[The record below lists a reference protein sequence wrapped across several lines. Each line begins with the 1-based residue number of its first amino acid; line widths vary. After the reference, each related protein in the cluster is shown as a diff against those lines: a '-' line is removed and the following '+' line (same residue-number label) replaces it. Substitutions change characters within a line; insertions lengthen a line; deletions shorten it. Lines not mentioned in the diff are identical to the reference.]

1 MNQKKDKPK
10 KMNEIFSKKVLVRN
24 FAIVLVLAIA
34 GTVGGYLSFQKK
46 SETVV
51 ATNEQPSTENLKADD
66 LKLFQEKKLE
76 QYFDNVNSKNPNSE
90 KFEEYTKE
98 FEKNIVENGNSED
111 QALKKAEDL
120 KNKPVKL
127 GNVSPASDKDLITSK
142 DTYVWDKKSKPKIA
156 IIIDDVSS
164 RAEKDEIVA
173 LGYKI
178 TMAFLPP
185 TKDHPIS
192 HKIAQ
197 DLPVHM
203 IHFPM
208 QASSA
213 FKGPEINTLSIDDSY
228 ETIENRVKQLRE
240 WYPNAVYT
248 NNHTGS
254 VFTGND
260 EAMDK
265 LFRAL
270 KKYNFIFVDSRT
282 SPKSAAKKCAVKY
295 GMPYI
300 VRNVFLDNN
309 RNYKDIET
317 QLKTT
322 IEIAKRTGYAVA
334 IGHPHDIT
342 LKVLKN
348 SKHLLDGLEP
358 IYVNE
363 LPYLK

>member
-1 MNQKKDKPK
+1 MNQKRNKSK
-10 KMNEIFSKKVLVRN
+10 KTNEIFSKKVLLRN
-24 FAIVLVLAIA
+24 FIIILILAIF
-34 GTVGGYLSFQKK
+34 GTVGSYLSFQKNN
-46 SETVV
+46 SAITTEQ
-51 ATNEQPSTENLKADD
+51 ASNENPKTDD

-76 QYFDNVNSKNPNSE
+76 QYFENINSKNLDSE

-98 FEKNIVENGNSED
+98 FEKNIIENGNNED
-111 QALKKAEDL
+111 IAKKTEDL
-120 KNKPVKL
+120 KNKPSKL
-127 GNVSPASDKDLITSK
+127 GNVNPASDRDLITSK
-142 DTYVWDKKSKPKIA
+142 DTYTWDKKSKPKIA

-164 RAEKDEIVA
+164 KAEKDEILN
-173 LGYKI
+173 LGYKT

-192 HKIAQ
+192 HKIAY

-240 WYPNAVYT
+240 WYPNAIYT

-300 VRNVFLDNN
+300 VRNVFLDND
-309 RNYKDIET
+309 RNYKAIET

-322 IEIAKRTGYAVA
+322 IEIAKKTGYAVA
-334 IGHPHDIT
+334 IGHPHEIT

-348 SKHLLDGLEP
+348 SKHLLDDLEP

>member
-1 MNQKKDKPK
+1 MNQKRNKSK
-10 KMNEIFSKKVLVRN
+10 KTNEIFSKKVLVRN
-24 FAIVLVLAIA
+24 FVIVLILAIF
-34 GTVGGYLSFQKK
+34 GTVGSYLSFQKNN
-46 SETVV
+46 SAIT
-51 ATNEQPSTENLKADD
+51 TEQASNENLKTDN

-76 QYFDNVNSKNPNSE
+76 QYFENINSKNLDSE

-98 FEKNIVENGNSED
+98 FEKNIIENGNNED
-111 QALKKAEDL
+111 IAKKTEDL
-120 KNKPVKL
+120 KNKPSKL
-127 GNVSPASDKDLITSK
+127 GNVNPASDRDLITSK
-142 DTYVWDKKSKPKIA
+142 DTYTWDKKSKPKIA

-164 RAEKDEIVA
+164 KAEKDEILN
-173 LGYKI
+173 LGYKT

-192 HKIAQ
+192 HKIAY

-300 VRNVFLDNN
+300 VRNVFLDND
-309 RNYKDIET
+309 RNYKAIET

-322 IEIAKRTGYAVA
+322 IEIAKKTGYAVA
-334 IGHPHDIT
+334 IGHPHEIT

-348 SKHLLDGLEP
+348 SKHLLDDLEP

>member
-1 MNQKKDKPK
+1 MNQKKNKSK
-10 KMNEIFSKKVLVRN
+10 KINEIFSKKVLVRN
-24 FAIVLVLAIA
+24 FFIVLILTIISSI
-34 GTVGGYLSFQKK
+34 GIYLSSEKK
-46 SETVV
+46 SDDLIVQ
-51 ATNEQPSTENLKADD
+51 NEQTSNENPKSED

-76 QYFDNVNSKNPNSE
+76 QYFENINSKNVDNE
-90 KFEEYTKE
+90 KFEEYIKE
-98 FEKNIVENGNSED
+98 SEKDIVENENSEN
-111 QALKKAEDL
+111 QITKKYDEIKT
-120 KNKPVKL
+120 KNIKPPTS
-127 GNVSPASDKDLITSK
+127 NSDKDIITSK
-142 DTYVWDKKSKPKIA
+142 DKYSWDKKSKPKIA

-164 RAEKDEIVA
+164 KAEKDEILN
-173 LGYKI
+173 LGYKT

-192 HKIAQ
+192 HKIAY
-197 DLPVHM
+197 DLPVYM

-213 FKGPEINTLSIDDSY
+213 FKGPEINTLTINDSY
-228 ETIENRVKQLRE
+228 ETIENRVKQLRA
-240 WYPNAVYT
+240 WYPNAIYT

-254 VFTGND
+254 VFTENE

-282 SPKSAAKKCAVKY
+282 SAKSAAKKCAAKY
-295 GMPYI
+295 DMPYI
-300 VRNVFLDNN
+300 VRNVFLDND
-309 RNYKDIET
+309 RNYKAIET
-317 QLKTT
+317 QLKTS
-322 IEIAKRTGYAVA
+322 IEIAKKTGYAVA

>member
-1 MNQKKDKPK
+1 MNQKRNKSK
-10 KMNEIFSKKVLVRN
+10 KTNEIFSKKVLLRN
-24 FAIVLVLAIA
+24 FIIILILAIF
-34 GTVGGYLSFQKK
+34 GTVGSYLSFQKNN
-46 SETVV
+46 SAIT
-51 ATNEQPSTENLKADD
+51 TEQASNENLKTDN

-76 QYFDNVNSKNPNSE
+76 QYFENINSKNLDSE

-98 FEKNIVENGNSED
+98 FEKNIIENGNNED
-111 QALKKAEDL
+111 IAKKTEDL
-120 KNKPVKL
+120 KNKPSKL
-127 GNVSPASDKDLITSK
+127 GNVNPASDRDLITSK
-142 DTYVWDKKSKPKIA
+142 DTYTWDKKSKPKIA

-164 RAEKDEIVA
+164 KAEKDEILN
-173 LGYKI
+173 LGYKT

-192 HKIAQ
+192 HKIAY

-300 VRNVFLDNN
+300 VRNVFLDND
-309 RNYKDIET
+309 RNYKAIET

-322 IEIAKRTGYAVA
+322 IEIAKKTGYAVA
-334 IGHPHDIT
+334 IGHPHEIT

-348 SKHLLDGLEP
+348 SKHLLDDLEP

>member
-1 MNQKKDKPK
+1 MNQKRNKSK
-10 KMNEIFSKKVLVRN
+10 KTNEIFSKKVLVRN
-24 FAIVLVLAIA
+24 FVIVLILAIF
-34 GTVGGYLSFQKK
+34 GTVGSYLSFQKNN
-46 SETVV
+46 SAITTEQ
-51 ATNEQPSTENLKADD
+51 ASNENPKTDD

-76 QYFDNVNSKNPNSE
+76 QYFENINSKNLDSE

-98 FEKNIVENGNSED
+98 FEKNIIENGNNED
-111 QALKKAEDL
+111 IAKKTEDL
-120 KNKPVKL
+120 KNKPSKL
-127 GNVSPASDKDLITSK
+127 GNVNPASDRDLITSK
-142 DTYVWDKKSKPKIA
+142 DTYTWDKKSKPKIA

-164 RAEKDEIVA
+164 KAEKDEILN
-173 LGYKI
+173 LGYKT

-192 HKIAQ
+192 HKIAY

-300 VRNVFLDNN
+300 VRNVFLDND
-309 RNYKDIET
+309 RNYKAIET

-322 IEIAKRTGYAVA
+322 IEIAKKTGYAVA
-334 IGHPHDIT
+334 IGHPHEIT

-348 SKHLLDGLEP
+348 SKHLLDDLEP

>member
-1 MNQKKDKPK
+1 MNQKRNKSK
-10 KMNEIFSKKVLVRN
+10 KTNEIFSKKVLLRN
-24 FAIVLVLAIA
+24 FIIILILAIF
-34 GTVGGYLSFQKK
+34 GTVGSYLSFQKNN
-46 SETVV
+46 SAIT
-51 ATNEQPSTENLKADD
+51 TEQASNENLKTDN

-76 QYFDNVNSKNPNSE
+76 QYFENINSKNLDSE

-98 FEKNIVENGNSED
+98 FEKNIIENGNNED
-111 QALKKAEDL
+111 IAKKTEDL
-120 KNKPVKL
+120 KNKPTKL
-127 GNVSPASDKDLITSK
+127 ANVNPASDRDLITSK
-142 DTYVWDKKSKPKIA
+142 DTYTWDKKSKPKIA

-164 RAEKDEIVA
+164 KAEKDEILN
-173 LGYKI
+173 LGYKT

-192 HKIAQ
+192 HKIAY

-240 WYPNAVYT
+240 WYPNAIYT

-300 VRNVFLDNN
+300 VRNVFLDND
-309 RNYKDIET
+309 RNYKAIET

-322 IEIAKRTGYAVA
+322 IEIAKKTGYAVA
-334 IGHPHDIT
+334 IGHPHEIT

-348 SKHLLDGLEP
+348 SKHLLDDLEP

>member
-1 MNQKKDKPK
+1 MNQKRNKSK
-10 KMNEIFSKKVLVRN
+10 KTNEIFSKKVLLRN
-24 FAIVLVLAIA
+24 FIIILILAIF
-34 GTVGGYLSFQKK
+34 GTVGSYLSFQKNN
-46 SETVV
+46 SAIT
-51 ATNEQPSTENLKADD
+51 TEQASNENLKTDN

-76 QYFDNVNSKNPNSE
+76 QYFENINSKNLDSE

-98 FEKNIVENGNSED
+98 FEKNIIENGNNED
-111 QALKKAEDL
+111 IAKKTEDL
-120 KNKPVKL
+120 KNKPSKL
-127 GNVSPASDKDLITSK
+127 GNVNPASDRDLITSK
-142 DTYVWDKKSKPKIA
+142 DTYTWDKKSKPKIA

-164 RAEKDEIVA
+164 KAEKDEILN
-173 LGYKI
+173 LGYKT

-192 HKIAQ
+192 HKIAY

-240 WYPNAVYT
+240 WYPNAIYT

-300 VRNVFLDNN
+300 VRNVFLDND
-309 RNYKDIET
+309 RNYKAIET

-322 IEIAKRTGYAVA
+322 IEIAKKTGYAVA
-334 IGHPHDIT
+334 IGHPHEIT

-348 SKHLLDGLEP
+348 SKHLLDDLEP

>member
-1 MNQKKDKPK
+1 MNQKRNKSK
-10 KMNEIFSKKVLVRN
+10 KTNEIFSKKVLVRN
-24 FAIVLVLAIA
+24 FVIVLILAIF
-34 GTVGGYLSFQKK
+34 GTVGSYLSFQKNN
-46 SETVV
+46 SAITTEQ
-51 ATNEQPSTENLKADD
+51 ASNENPKTDD

-76 QYFDNVNSKNPNSE
+76 QYFENINSKNLDSE

-98 FEKNIVENGNSED
+98 FEKNIIENGNNED
-111 QALKKAEDL
+111 IAKKTEDL
-120 KNKPVKL
+120 KNKPTKL
-127 GNVSPASDKDLITSK
+127 ANVNPASDRDLITSK
-142 DTYVWDKKSKPKIA
+142 DTYTWDKKSKPKIA

-164 RAEKDEIVA
+164 KAEKDEILN
-173 LGYKI
+173 LGYKT

-192 HKIAQ
+192 HKIAY

-240 WYPNAVYT
+240 WYPNAIYT

-300 VRNVFLDNN
+300 VRNVFLDND
-309 RNYKDIET
+309 RNYKAIET

-322 IEIAKRTGYAVA
+322 IEIAKKTGYAVA
-334 IGHPHDIT
+334 IGHPHEIT

-348 SKHLLDGLEP
+348 SKHLLDDLEP